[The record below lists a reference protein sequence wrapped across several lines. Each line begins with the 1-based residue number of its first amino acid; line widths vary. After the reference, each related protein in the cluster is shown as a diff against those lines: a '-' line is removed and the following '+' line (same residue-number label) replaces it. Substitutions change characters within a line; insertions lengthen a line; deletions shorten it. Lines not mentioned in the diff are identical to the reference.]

1 MEKKIII
8 VGAGLAG
15 SLCALYM
22 LQRGYNV
29 TVYERRSDMR
39 KSVITA
45 GRSINLAL
53 SKRGWTA
60 LKKVGIEDRVM
71 EISIPMPKRIMHD
84 LEGKLTDQYYG
95 NEDQAIYSVPR
106 GELNVLLMNLAEK
119 NGAQIFFN
127 HKCVDVNM
135 ERAELKL
142 TNTLEDSNINIKC
155 DLIVG
160 ADGAFSAVR
169 DKMTRQDRFQ
179 FSQYYI
185 DHGYKELLIP
195 ANDDGSHK
203 IEKHALHIWPRGN
216 FMLIALPNLDG
227 SYTCTLFSPFEGK
240 DSFKELNT
248 PKKVTTFFNKV
259 FKDFAPLIP
268 DLVDQFFNNPT
279 ASLGIFKCYPWHI
292 KGHCVLIGDSAHATV
307 PFYGQ
312 GMNASFEDCR
322 VLDELIENYSEDF
335 SLVLREFSKSRKPN
349 GDGLQDLSLHN
360 FIVMRDKTADPK
372 FLLQKK
378 IEQKFSQLYP
388 DKWVPLYTM
397 VSFTNISYSDAWKI
411 GMSQE
416 KLMAD
421 IMSIENI
428 DELWDSDAVMQKM
441 LDLSI

>member
-135 ERAELKL
+135 ERSELKL

>member
-39 KSVITA
+39 KSVMTA

-135 ERAELKL
+135 ERAELTL
-142 TNTLEDSNINIKC
+142 ANTLEDSNINIKC

-227 SYTCTLFSPFEGK
+227 SYTCTLFSPFEGE

-322 VLDELIENYSEDF
+322 VLDELIEKYSEDF

>member
-416 KLMAD
+416 KLMED